1 MISNND
7 LSIFAFRIKKVVDNG
22 NHTKKFNQTTD
33 KKWVKLKEL
42 KKIPSTS
49 TTTTTEASLHL
60 QGVYERLKVDFV
72 WTKDLEQFPIFT
84 QR

>member
-42 KKIPSTS
+42 KKI
-49 TTTTTEASLHL
+49 
-60 QGVYERLKVDFV
+60 
-72 WTKDLEQFPIFT
+72 
-84 QR
+84 